1 MTMQLQIVTMDG
13 QAFNGPA
20 QKLFC
25 RTVTG
30 DICILPRHCNYC
42 TAIAIGEA
50 RVTDENG
57 NVRRAACNGGLLTV
71 MGNDVTLA
79 PTTFEWA
86 EDIDLQRAKESLARA
101 EEYLAMSDLSENDRI
116 VQENRLRRAKVRIAV
131 ASPARD

>member
-13 QAFNGPA
+13 QAYNGPA

-25 RTVTG
+25 RTVGG

-42 TAIAIGEA
+42 TSVGIGEA

-71 MGNDVTLA
+71 MGNEVTLA

-86 EDIDLQRAKESLARA
+86 EDIDAERARESLAKA
-101 EEYLAMSDLSENDRI
+101 EARLAGELSESDR
-116 VQENRLRRAKVRIAV
+116 VVEENRLRRAKVRIAV
-131 ASPARD
+131 TTPRA

>member
-71 MGNDVTLA
+71 MGNEVTLA

-86 EDIDLQRAKESLARA
+86 EDIDAERARESLAKA
-101 EEYLAMSDLSENDRI
+101 EARLAGELSESDR
-116 VQENRLRRAKVRIAV
+116 VVEENRLRRAKVRIAV
-131 ASPARD
+131 TTPRA